1 MISLV
6 RADLFK
12 LRKRLMGWVMLII
25 IALFV
30 PLQMLPSA
38 LLTPTKVN
46 YAFPG
51 ALLQGLVPV
60 PFVGILI
67 MIILG
72 ATMVG
77 SEYGYDTW
85 KNLLTRHQGRVPFI
99 LSKWLVMVAAI
110 VIGLIVLIP
119 LGVVLGMIFDATLH
133 LTGPAVQLSLG
144 GVLLLILLQTVV
156 PLVASSIAI
165 MGAVLG
171 CSGVA
176 GIIAGIVWFLADSL
190 VGGVLPVA
198 SLTSSIGTVQAQLT
212 GAVMNS
218 NGNVEAVHLGS
229 SLAGPLAIL
238 PWLVVV
244 FYLVVPVAVAAF
256 LFRRRDMVGA
266 S

>member
-12 LRKRLMGWVMLII
+12 LRKRMMGWVMLII

-51 ALLQGLVPV
+51 TLLQGLVPV

-67 MIILG
+67 TIILG
-72 ATMVG
+72 ATLIG
-77 SEYGYDTW
+77 SEYSYDTW
-85 KNLLTRHQGRVPFI
+85 KNLLTRRQGRVPFI
-99 LSKWLVMVAAI
+99 LSKWLVLIAAI
-110 VIGLIVLIP
+110 VIGLIVLVP
-119 LGVVLGMIFDATLH
+119 LGLALGLIFQATMH
-133 LTGPAVQLSLG
+133 LTGPAVPLSLA
-144 GVLLLILLQTVV
+144 GVLVLILLQTVV
-156 PLVASSIAI
+156 PLAAGSIAVL
-165 MGAVLG
+165 GAVLG
-171 CSGVA
+171 RSGVA
-176 GIIAGIVWFLADSL
+176 GIIAGIVWFLVDSL

-198 SLTSSIGTVQAQLT
+198 SLTSSIGVVQAQLT
-212 GAVMNS
+212 GVVMNS
-218 NGNVEAVHLGS
+218 NGSVVAAHLS
-229 SLAGPLAIL
+229 SSMSGLLAII

>member
-12 LRKRLMGWVMLII
+12 LRKRMMGWVMLII

-38 LLTPTKVN
+38 LLTPSKVN
-46 YAFPG
+46 YAFP
-51 ALLQGLVPV
+51 ATLLQGVVPV

-85 KNLLTRHQGRVPFI
+85 KNLLTRRQGRVPFI
-99 LSKWLVMVAAI
+99 FSKWLVLVAAI
-110 VIGLIVLIP
+110 VVGLVVLVP
-119 LGVVLGMIFDATLH
+119 LGLVLGLVFEATMH
-133 LTGPAVQLSLG
+133 LTGPAVPLSLG
-144 GVLLLILLQTVV
+144 GVLLLILLQTMV
-156 PLVASSIAI
+156 PLVAGSIAI

-171 CSGVA
+171 RSGVA
-176 GIIAGIVWFLADSL
+176 GIIAGIVWFLVDSL

-198 SLTSSIGTVQAQLT
+198 SLTSSIGVVQAQLT
-212 GAVMNS
+212 GSVMSS
-218 NGNVEAVHLGS
+218 NGSVAAVHLGS
-229 SLAGPLAIL
+229 SLAGPLGII
-238 PWLVVV
+238 PGLVMV
-244 FYLVVPVAVAAF
+244 FYLVVPIAVAAF